1 MRSHMHVGKYK
12 NNCPNFCVEYHVLC
26 VLLASF
32 DIYGYIAEW
41 LFQMFFS
48 WETKRTE
55 KNMPTAFWGVA
66 RFNYRI
72 KIENLLFNPT
82 IVSSV
87 YEHIS
92 NPVFV
97 FNQSSF
103 RKVKCENKVVLECIE
118 HNSHFGHDFSSQ
130 CENIK

>member
-12 NNCPNFCVEYHVLC
+12 NNCPNFSVEYHVLC

-82 IVSSV
+82 IGSSV
-87 YEHIS
+87 NEHIS

-97 FNQSSF
+97 FNQGY
-103 RKVKCENKVVLECIE
+103 KMWK
-118 HNSHFGHDFSSQ
+118 
-130 CENIK
+130 